1 MRHNTAVTSLCVM
14 AFLAKGYTPGHAP
27 YGDVINRGIDFVLNS
42 SQWNGMLVG
51 DTRSHGPMYSHTI
64 STLMLSEVSGMV
76 DPERQRKIDVALG
89 KALRLILAAQNVQKP
104 RHHEGGWRYQHNS
117 RDSDI
122 SCTGWALMSLRS
134 ARNNGAAV
142 PKEAIEKAVQFVLN
156 CRNRD
161 GGFGYQPGGGS
172 GVARTGTALLCLE
185 LCGMHRSPITIAA
198 GDWVLRNM
206 HRGRNDGFFYYGI
219 YYCAQGMFQLGER
232 HWEKF
237 GEHLYD
243 TLLKLQRDDGS
254 WPEGRGNEAASC
266 RSTSASPVRAR
277 PCPSVLVRFSWG
289 PEEAGA
295 MVRSLVTICLAASAA
310 AAPLEDIKVVND
322 RAPDCSSLEAIVASV
337 TRGCKSDDERAIT
350 TTPTLARRAA
360 SRPSN
365 SSTSMAGRSV
375 AGNTP
380 SWPPC
385 GKRRATSGATAAGA
399 IQATPYVWM
408 PDPKSPGGRTI
419 AGQLDIK
426 ANPALVTEGFVFD
439 KARRV
444 WYHKGNA
451 FERIGGKVNW
461 TAPAFMVCGDT
472 LEGVLS
478 GVRSSR
484 DCGSPRGW
492 GGIRFDDPDY
502 STAVNLGVGYALT
515 LRWSKI
521 EGAYYFPGR
530 KRGPYHTCGDKD
542 YRNSPAIGP
551 MLEPYNALGRARSYS
566 NGALVFEPDLSN
578 DAFLD
583 SLQAKDNL
591 AWREGA
597 LVPVEAGRPAR
608 FVVEMASPYVVV
620 RAIAKIDCQD
630 ARLEVSRDGK
640 NWAPATPD
648 LTKQVF
654 GAYRY
659 LVRVAFTKP
668 LRNIAIESIVQH
680 NQEALPYLAP
690 GTNNVTVTV
699 ANPEA
704 LKGKRLVVTYAYC
717 PGFRNRTPGEILDR
731 GAELFRAHY
740 GRSWPGRLSPSR

>member
-1 MRHNTAVTSLCVM
+1 
-14 AFLAKGYTPGHAP
+14 
-27 YGDVINRGIDFVLNS
+27 
-42 SQWNGMLVG
+42 
-51 DTRSHGPMYSHTI
+51 
-64 STLMLSEVSGMV
+64 
-76 DPERQRKIDVALG
+76 
-89 KALRLILAAQNVQKP
+89 
-104 RHHEGGWRYQHNS
+104 
-117 RDSDI
+117 
-122 SCTGWALMSLRS
+122 
-134 ARNNGAAV
+134 
-142 PKEAIEKAVQFVLN
+142 
-156 CRNRD
+156 
-161 GGFGYQPGGGS
+161 
-172 GVARTGTALLCLE
+172 
-185 LCGMHRSPITIAA
+185 
-198 GDWVLRNM
+198 
-206 HRGRNDGFFYYGI
+206 
-219 YYCAQGMFQLGER
+219 
-232 HWEKF
+232 
-237 GEHLYD
+237 
-243 TLLKLQRDDGS
+243 
-254 WPEGRGNEAASC
+254 
-266 RSTSASPVRAR
+266 
-277 PCPSVLVRFSWG
+277 
-289 PEEAGA
+289 

-337 TRGCKSDDERAIT
+337 TRGCKSDDERAIAIYNFCRYIYYHHAYPREKGGISALKLINVYGWALCGGQHTVLAALWEKAGYKWRYRGWSHPGHT
-350 TTPTLARRAA
+350 TVEVFYG
-360 SRPSN
+360 
-365 SSTSMAGRSV
+365 GRWHYLD
-375 AGNTP
+375 TFL
-380 SWPPC
+380 
-385 GKRRATSGATAAGA
+385 KF
-399 IQATPYVWM
+399 YVWM

-740 GRSWPGRLSPSR
+740 AQWADKPVVVREVVARSPFTFQIEVPTPAGKQPVYPRMVFLRREVEAVP